1 VSFAFKSFSGAQG
14 GAPRAAQIKLQK
26 FRPLNALIPRRSGSD
41 GRSQGGVV
49 KCMLHAYS
57 ISATGFVGISAGISD
72 SQ

>member
-1 VSFAFKSFSGAQG
+1 MSFAFKSFSGAQG

-41 GRSQGGVV
+41 GRYQGGGS
-49 KCMLHAYS
+49 KMHAACTFYL
-57 ISATGFVGISAGISD
+57 ATGFVGISAGISD